1 LRGVGA
7 AAESRGAGLELKL
20 LAGSRA
26 LLELHA
32 RQLPQRDDL
41 CGAFCGALALH
52 AAGIDTYEGEP
63 VDQDA
68 VARAAGTVVSR
79 VPDLAALP
87 DGERGRR
94 DYRIEPPLVDAATA
108 SGTNCAG
115 VLSALEQLSGGR
127 LAAIALRGPWT
138 VATLD
143 GLFESIAELQ
153 QPATLIANV
162 STRELWGSRARFDEL
177 LGCLLAGTLDGP
189 APDWDVGHFV
199 CVLGRVQGPAGSLYA
214 VADTYPSL
222 GRQGVHMQPRERLA
236 AALERPGM
244 TPGGVLAAVA
254 VAEAPSV
261 RAAVARLGLIEGVW
275 DNGSVT
281 AEQLR

>member
-1 LRGVGA
+1 MGA
-7 AAESRGAGLELKL
+7 AAESKGAGLELKL
-20 LAGSRA
+20 LAGSHA

-32 RQLPQRDDL
+32 RELPQRDDL
-41 CGAFCGALALH
+41 CGAFCGALALR

-63 VDQDA
+63 LDQDA

-115 VLSALEQLSGGR
+115 VLNALEQLSGGE

-138 VATLD
+138 AERLD
-143 GLFESIAELQ
+143 GLFELLAELQ
-153 QPATLIANV
+153 RPATLIANV

-177 LGCLLAGTLDGP
+177 LGCLLAGALDGP

-199 CVLGRVQGPAGSLYA
+199 CVLGRVQGAAGSLYA
-214 VADTYPSL
+214 IADTYPSL
-222 GRQGVHMQPRERLA
+222 GRHGVHMQPRERLVP
-236 AALERPGM
+236 ALTRPGM
-244 TPGGVLAAVA
+244 TPGGMLAAVA
-254 VAEAPSV
+254 IEDAPDV
-261 RAAVARLGLIEGVW
+261 RSAAARLGLIEGVW
-275 DNGSVT
+275 DNGSVA